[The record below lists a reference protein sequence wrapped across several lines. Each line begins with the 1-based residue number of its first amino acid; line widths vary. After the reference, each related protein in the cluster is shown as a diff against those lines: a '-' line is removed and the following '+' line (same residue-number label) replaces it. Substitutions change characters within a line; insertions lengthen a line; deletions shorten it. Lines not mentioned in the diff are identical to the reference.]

1 MNCGNTI
8 ATLTSKVMT
17 YISNHTADI
26 AIKDSIRAK
35 LAADAEAWLAAK
47 QNGGKAQASLPDP
60 EPAKPRSYEKLAMR
74 KPEPRDPSNPGVSE
88 ETARI
93 NRLRRSGMLGIRTRL
108 RAAGATQT
116 ELAKRL
122 GLSPQLMS
130 QYLSGETSTTEEMA
144 ERIRTEAEAM
154 ISAPVEKPKIQR
166 GVEWPSRSNMVA
178 LMRRHGVKAIH
189 VKHKTGFPGSYV
201 QDCIAGRYN
210 PSSERLPI
218 IERAI
223 LDLVQCAIDGREPEK
238 KHDVKLYDIGVRLR
252 RMLDDAGLIQKDL
265 REAMCVS
272 SGYISNIL
280 AGRQEVSQERV
291 EEIEKT
297 IKRLARK

>member
-8 ATLTSKVMT
+8 ATLTSRAMT

-26 AIKDSIRAK
+26 AIKNSIRAK

-47 QNGGKAQASLPDP
+47 QNGGKAQASLPNP

-74 KPEPRDPSNPGVSE
+74 KPEPRKPEPTVSE

-93 NRLRRSGMLGIRTRL
+93 NRLRKAGMLGIRTKL
-108 RAAGATQT
+108 RTAGQTQT

-166 GVEWPSRSNMVA
+166 GVEWPGRSNMVA

-189 VKHKTGFPGSYV
+189 VKHRAGIPGSYV

-210 PSSERLPI
+210 PSIERLPI

-223 LDLVQCAIDGREPEK
+223 LELVECAKEGREPEK
-238 KHDVKLYDIGVRLR
+238 KHDAKLYDIGVRLR

-265 REAMCVS
+265 REDMCVS

-280 AGRQEVSQERV
+280 AGRQEISQERV

-297 IKRLARK
+297 IKRLAKK

>member
-1 MNCGNTI
+1 M
-8 ATLTSKVMT
+8 S

-26 AIKDSIRAK
+26 AQKDGIRAR
-35 LAADAEAWLAAK
+35 LAADTEAWLAAK

-60 EPAKPRSYEKLAMR
+60 GPAKPRSYKKLIMR
-74 KPEPRDPSNPGVSE
+74 KPEPRKPEPTVSE

-93 NRLRRSGMLGIRTRL
+93 NRLRKAGMLGIRTKL
-108 RAAGATQT
+108 RAAGQTQT

-144 ERIRTEAEAM
+144 GRIKVEAESM
-154 ISAPVEKPKIQR
+154 ISAPPAVKPKIQR
-166 GVEWPSRSNMVA
+166 GAEWLGRSNMVA

-189 VKHKTGFPGSYV
+189 VKHRTGIPGSYV

-210 PSSERLPI
+210 PSIERLPV

-223 LDLVQCAIDGREPEK
+223 LDLVECAKEGREPEK
-238 KHDVKLYDIGVRLR
+238 KHDPRLYGIGVRLR
-252 RMLDDAGLIQKDL
+252 RMLDDAGLLQKDL
-265 REAMCVS
+265 REVMCVS

-297 IKRLARK
+297 IKRLAKK